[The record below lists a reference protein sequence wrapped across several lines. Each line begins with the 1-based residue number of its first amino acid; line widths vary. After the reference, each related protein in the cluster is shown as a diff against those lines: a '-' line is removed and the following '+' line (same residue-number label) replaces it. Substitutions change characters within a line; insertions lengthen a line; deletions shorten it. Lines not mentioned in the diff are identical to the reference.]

1 MPTYSRFVPVCS
13 GLSADDLGTA
23 PAQNSYVTLTNA
35 AGNASY
41 FLKYKRGNAAVGQ
54 TVTTEDGVTAMRPD
68 AEPKGYES
76 QLGFYE
82 LGHVS
87 DRGQATVYKLDVD
100 VRLKNREGWYN
111 FLATEN
117 PSNLSN
123 MDYGGSYV
131 VGLPFLGFLTGN
143 SEYYN
148 YRLLNL
154 SLRPHQ
160 GKAGLV
166 LDMQSIN
173 GSTSTWKSLAM
184 PESIMTGEPMHITIR
199 TVLTELTSSAEAYT
213 VVLEINGK
221 GAGSCE
227 IRGSLN
233 STAASRCQGF
243 VVYQTMG
250 TNNSPMAR
258 NHGFPYVEVSNPVMS
273 RLETVEAA
281 PPTASITAEI
291 HDTGADLTVYTGVDY
306 GS

>member
-1 MPTYSRFVPVCS
+1 MTTYSRFVPVCS

-35 AGNASY
+35 ADNASY
-41 FLKYKRGNAAVGQ
+41 FLKYKRGNSAVGQ
-54 TVTTEDGVTAMRPD
+54 TVTTEDGVIAMRPD
-68 AEPKGYES
+68 ADPVGYYN

-100 VRLKNREGWYN
+100 VRLKNRDGWYN
-111 FLATEN
+111 YLATEN
-117 PSNLSN
+117 PVNLG
-123 MDYGGSYV
+123 MDFGESFVIGMP
-131 VGLPFLGFLTGN
+131 LIAFLTGG
-143 SEYYN
+143 SETYN
-148 YRLLNL
+148 YRILNI

-166 LDMQSIN
+166 IDMQSIN
-173 GSTSTWKSLAM
+173 GSASTWKSIAV
-184 PESIMTGEPMHITIR
+184 PESFMNGEPMHITIR

-213 VVLEINGK
+213 VVLEINGT

-243 VVYQTMG
+243 VVYQMMG
-250 TNNSPMAR
+250 TNNQTMAR
-258 NHGFPYVEVSNPVMS
+258 NHAFPYVEASNLVMS
-273 RLETVEAA
+273 RLETVETAL
-281 PPTASITAEI
+281 PVASITAEV
-291 HDTGADLTVYTGVDY
+291 HDTSADLTVHTGVDY

>member
-1 MPTYSRFVPVCS
+1 MTTYSRFVPVCS
-13 GLSADDLGTA
+13 GLSADDLGTV
-23 PAQNSYVTLTNA
+23 PAQSSYVTLTNA
-35 AGNASY
+35 ADNASY
-41 FLKYKRGNAAVGQ
+41 FLKYKRGNADVGQ
-54 TVTTEDGVTAMRPD
+54 TMTSEDGVIAMRPD
-68 AEPKGYES
+68 ADPVGYYN

-100 VRLKNREGWYN
+100 VRLMNREGWYN
-111 FLATEN
+111 YLATSN
-117 PSNLSN
+117 PSDLTLT
-123 MDYGGSYV
+123 YGDSFV

-143 SEYYN
+143 SETYN
-148 YRLLNL
+148 YRILNI

-250 TNNSPMAR
+250 TNNSLMAR

-281 PPTASITAEI
+281 LPVASITAEV
-291 HDTGADLTVYTGVDY
+291 HDTSADLTVHTGVDY

>member
-1 MPTYSRFVPVCS
+1 MTTYSRFVPVCS

-54 TVTTEDGVTAMRPD
+54 TVTAEDGVIAMRPD
-68 AEPKGYES
+68 AEPKGYYYS
-76 QLGFYE
+76 LGFYE
-82 LGHVS
+82 IGHVT

-111 FLATEN
+111 YLATEN
-117 PSNLSN
+117 TSNLT
-123 MDYGGSYV
+123 MDFGGSFV
-131 VGLPFLGFLTGN
+131 IGMPFIAFMTGS
-143 SEYYN
+143 SETYT

-160 GKAGLV
+160 GRAGLV

-173 GSTSTWKSLAM
+173 GGTSVWKSAGL
-184 PESIMTGEPMHITIR
+184 PESFMNGEPMHITIR
-199 TVLTELTSSAEAYT
+199 TVQTEITSSSETYN
-213 VVLEINGK
+213 VILEINGK
-221 GAGSCE
+221 GAGLCYLT
-227 IRGSLN
+227 GNLN
-233 STAASRCQGF
+233 STAGSRCQGF

-250 TNNSPMAR
+250 TNNQTMAR
-258 NHGFPYVEVSNPVMS
+258 NHGFPYVEASNLVMS

-291 HDTGADLTVYTGVDY
+291 HDTSADLTVHTGVDY

>member
-23 PAQNSYVTLTNA
+23 PAQYSYVTLTNA

-41 FLKYKRGNAAVGQ
+41 FLKYKRENAAVGQ
-54 TVTTEDGVTAMRPD
+54 TVTTEDGVIAMRPD
-68 AEPKGYES
+68 ADPVGYYYS
-76 QLGFYE
+76 LGFYE
-82 LGHVS
+82 LGHVT

-111 FLATEN
+111 YLATEN
-117 PSNLSN
+117 VGNIAVT
-123 MDYGGSYV
+123 YGDSLV
-131 VGLPFLGFLTGN
+131 VGLPFIAFMTGS
-143 SEYYN
+143 SETYT

-166 LDMQSIN
+166 IDMQNIN

-184 PESIMTGEPMHITIR
+184 PESFMNGEPMHLTIR
-199 TVLTELTSSAEAYT
+199 TVLTEITSSSKTYT
-213 VVLEINGK
+213 VILEINGK
-221 GAGSCE
+221 GAGLCYLT
-227 IRGSLN
+227 GNLN
-233 STAASRCQGF
+233 STAGSRCQGF
-243 VVYQTMG
+243 VVYQPMG
-250 TNNSPMAR
+250 VNNQTIAR
-258 NHGFPYVEVSNPVMS
+258 NHAFPYVEVSNLVMS

-281 PPTASITAEI
+281 PPTAYITAEI
-291 HDTGADLTVYTGVDY
+291 HDTSADLTVHTGVDY

>member
-1 MPTYSRFVPVCS
+1 MTTYSRFVPVCS
-13 GLSADDLGTA
+13 GLSADDLGAA
-23 PAQNSYVTLTNA
+23 PAQNSYVTLTNV
-35 AGNASY
+35 AGNNSY

-54 TVTTEDGVTAMRPD
+54 TVTAEDGVIAMRPD
-68 AEPKGYES
+68 ADPVAYTDY
-76 QLGFYE
+76 LGFYE
-82 LGHVS
+82 LGHIS
-87 DRGQATVYKLDVD
+87 ARGQATVYRLDVD

-111 FLATEN
+111 YLATEY
-117 PSNLSN
+117 PANLSL
-123 MDYGGSYV
+123 DYGGSFV
-131 VGLPFLGFLTGN
+131 IGLPFIGLLTGN

-148 YRLLNL
+148 YRLLNI

-166 LDMQSIN
+166 IDMQSIN
-173 GSTSTWKSLAM
+173 GSTSTWKSLTM
-184 PESIMTGEPMHITIR
+184 PESIMTGEPVHITIR
-199 TVLTELTSSAEAYT
+199 TVQTEITPSAEAYT

-227 IRGSLN
+227 IRGNLN

-250 TNNSPMAR
+250 TKNQTMAR

-273 RLETVEAA
+273 RLETVDAV
-281 PPTASITAEI
+281 PPTAYITAEI
-291 HDTGADLTVYTGVDY
+291 HDTSADLTVHTGVEY

>member
-41 FLKYKRGNAAVGQ
+41 FLKYKRENAAVGQ
-54 TVTTEDGVTAMRPD
+54 TVTTEDGVIAMRPD
-68 AEPKGYES
+68 ADPVGYYYS
-76 QLGFYE
+76 LGFYE
-82 LGHVS
+82 LGHVT

-111 FLATEN
+111 YLATEN
-117 PSNLSN
+117 VGNIAVT
-123 MDYGGSYV
+123 YGDSLV
-131 VGLPFLGFLTGN
+131 VGLPFIAFMTGS
-143 SEYYN
+143 SETYT

-166 LDMQSIN
+166 IDMQNIN

-184 PESIMTGEPMHITIR
+184 PESFMNGEPMHLTIR
-199 TVLTELTSSAEAYT
+199 TVLTEITSSSKTYT
-213 VVLEINGK
+213 VILEINGK
-221 GAGSCE
+221 GAGLCYLT
-227 IRGSLN
+227 GNLN
-233 STAASRCQGF
+233 STAGSRCQGF
-243 VVYQTMG
+243 VVYQPMG
-250 TNNSPMAR
+250 VNNQTIAR
-258 NHGFPYVEVSNPVMS
+258 NHAFPYVEVSNLVMS

-281 PPTASITAEI
+281 PPTAYITAEI
-291 HDTGADLTVYTGVDY
+291 HDTSADLTVHTGVDY

>member
-23 PAQNSYVTLTNA
+23 PAQNSYVTLTNT

-41 FLKYKRGNAAVGQ
+41 FLKYKRDNSAVGQ
-54 TVTTEDGVTAMRPD
+54 TVTAEDGVIAMRPD

-82 LGHVS
+82 LGHVT
-87 DRGQATVYKLDVD
+87 DRGQATVYKLDLD

-111 FLATEN
+111 YLATEN
-117 PSNLSN
+117 VINLTLN
-123 MDYGGSYV
+123 YGGLFV
-131 VGLPFLGFLTGN
+131 VGLPFIGFLTGS
-143 SEYYN
+143 SETYN
-148 YRLLNL
+148 YRILNL

-166 LDMQSIN
+166 LDLHSIN
-173 GSTSTWKSLAM
+173 DGTSTWKSLAV
-184 PESIMTGEPMHITIR
+184 PESFMNGEPMHITIR
-199 TVLTELTSSAEAYT
+199 TVLISRTSSKEAYT
-213 VVLEINGK
+213 VVIEINGK

-227 IRGSLN
+227 LRSNRGS
-233 STAASRCQGF
+233 TAGSLCQGF
-243 VVYQTMG
+243 VVYQTLGSNTTTM
-250 TNNSPMAR
+250 TRSHA
-258 NHGFPYVEVSNPVMS
+258 FPYVEASNLVMS

-281 PPTASITAEI
+281 PPTAYITADI
-291 HDTGADLTVYTGVDY
+291 HDTSADLTVYTGVDY

>member
-1 MPTYSRFVPVCS
+1 MTTYSRFVPVCS

-23 PAQNSYVTLTNA
+23 PAMNAYVTLTNT

-41 FLKYKRGNAAVGQ
+41 FLKYKRENADVGQ
-54 TVTTEDGVTAMRPD
+54 TVTTEDGVIAMRPD
-68 AEPKGYES
+68 ADPVGYYYS
-76 QLGFYE
+76 LGFYE

-87 DRGQATVYKLDVD
+87 DRGQATVYRLDLD

-111 FLATEN
+111 YLATED
-117 PSNLSN
+117 PGNLTLR
-123 MDYGGSYV
+123 YGESFV

-143 SEYYN
+143 SETYN
-148 YRLLNL
+148 YRILNI

-221 GAGSCE
+221 GAGMCE
-227 IRGSLN
+227 LRGNLN
-233 STAASRCQGF
+233 STAGSRCQGF

-250 TNNSPMAR
+250 VNNQTMAR
-258 NHGFPYVEVSNPVMS
+258 NHAFPYVEVSNPVMS

-281 PPTASITAEI
+281 PPTAYITAEI
-291 HDTGADLTVYTGVDY
+291 HGTSADLTVHTGVDY

>member
-1 MPTYSRFVPVCS
+1 MTTYSRFVPVCS

-23 PAQNSYVTLTNA
+23 PAQNSYVTLTNMT
-35 AGNASY
+35 GNASY
-41 FLKYKRGNAAVGQ
+41 FLKYKRDNSAVGQ
-54 TVTTEDGVTAMRPD
+54 TVATEDGVVVMRPD
-68 AEPKGYES
+68 ADPVGYYN

-87 DRGQATVYKLDVD
+87 DRGQATVYRLDVD

-111 FLATEN
+111 YLATEDS
-117 PSNLSN
+117 SNLTLN
-123 MDYGGSYV
+123 YGGLFV

-148 YRLLNL
+148 YRLLNI

-166 LDMQSIN
+166 IDMQSIN

-184 PESIMTGEPMHITIR
+184 PESIMTGEPVHITIR
-199 TVLTELTSSAEAYT
+199 TVQTEITSSTEAYT

-233 STAASRCQGF
+233 STVASRCQGF
-243 VVYQTMG
+243 VIYQTMG
-250 TNNSPMAR
+250 TKNQTIAR

-281 PPTASITAEI
+281 LPVASITAEV
-291 HDTGADLTVYTGVDY
+291 HDTSADLTVHTGVEY

>member
-23 PAQNSYVTLTNA
+23 PAQNSYVTLTNT

-41 FLKYKRGNAAVGQ
+41 FLKYKRDNSAVGQ
-54 TVTTEDGVTAMRPD
+54 TVTAEDGVIAMRPD

-82 LGHVS
+82 LGHVT
-87 DRGQATVYKLDVD
+87 DRGQATVYKLDLD

-111 FLATEN
+111 YLATEN
-117 PSNLSN
+117 VSNLTLN
-123 MDYGGSYV
+123 YGGLFV
-131 VGLPFLGFLTGN
+131 VGLPFIGFLTGS
-143 SEYYN
+143 SETYN
-148 YRLLNL
+148 YRILNL

-166 LDMQSIN
+166 LDLHSIN
-173 GSTSTWKSLAM
+173 DGTSTWKSLAV
-184 PESIMTGEPMHITIR
+184 PESFMNGEPMHITIR
-199 TVLTELTSSAEAYT
+199 TVLISRTSSKEAYT
-213 VVLEINGK
+213 VVIEINGK

-227 IRGSLN
+227 LRSNRGS
-233 STAASRCQGF
+233 TAGSLCQGF
-243 VVYQTMG
+243 VVYQTLGSNTTTM
-250 TNNSPMAR
+250 TRSHA
-258 NHGFPYVEVSNPVMS
+258 FPYVEASNLVMS

-281 PPTASITAEI
+281 PPTAYITADI
-291 HDTGADLTVYTGVDY
+291 HDTSADLTVYTGVDY